1 MFQKLTLEQIT
12 EASRLL
18 QPEALREIVNHYN
31 REEMVGGL
39 YHSNEI
45 TNLYSMILAGIPKE
59 ERDKVGDDIKEVV
72 CMAVYAACIYCFLVG
87 LSTPVSVAEEVG
99 ENT

>member
-12 EASRLL
+12 EASKLL
-18 QPEALREIVNHYN
+18 QPDALKEIIEHYN
-31 REEMVGGL
+31 REEMVGEL
-39 YHSNEI
+39 YHSQEI

-59 ERDKVGDDIKEVV
+59 ERDKVGDEIKEVV

-87 LSTPVSVAEEVG
+87 LSTPVPVAEAAG